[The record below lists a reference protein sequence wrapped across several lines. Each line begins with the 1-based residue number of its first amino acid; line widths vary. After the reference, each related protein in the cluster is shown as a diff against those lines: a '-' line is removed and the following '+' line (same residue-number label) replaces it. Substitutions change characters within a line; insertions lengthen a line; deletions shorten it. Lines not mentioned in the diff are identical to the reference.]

1 MDKTAKARLSRT
13 QEMPRTDE
21 ATGLSESASPM
32 LVTAAEAAYHARP
45 VTIPGTER
53 ATLAERR
60 RGLRRTATLPAFAA

>member
-1 MDKTAKARLSRT
+1 MQAA
-13 QEMPRTDE
+13 DE

-45 VTIPGTER
+45 ITIPGTER

-60 RGLRRTATLPAFAA
+60 RGLRRTVTLPAFAA